1 MLKRILASEFVRP
14 REEQESAPCL
24 ERRGFLR
31 AAALTASGVVVSTP
45 AMASLVA
52 KKERRL
58 SFYNKHTGEM
68 VRVVYWAPDTG
79 YIGQSLAEVSYVLRD
94 HRTDEVKAID
104 PGLLDQ
110 MYTLQL
116 QLKPQQP
123 LHVISAYRSPATN
136 AMLRK
141 HSHRVAKHS
150 LHMQGKAVDIRMPDR
165 RVSDLYRAA
174 LSLKAGGVGYY
185 PRSKFIHID
194 TGALRTWR

>member
-1 MLKRILASEFVRP
+1 
-14 REEQESAPCL
+14 
-24 ERRGFLR
+24 
-31 AAALTASGVVVSTP
+31 
-45 AMASLVA
+45 MASLAA

-68 VRVVYWAPDTG
+68 VKVVYWAPDAG
-79 YIGQSLAEVSYVLRD
+79 YIEQSLAEVSYVLRD
-94 HRTDEVKAID
+94 YHTDEVKAID

-116 QLKPQQP
+116 QLKPKQP

-141 HSHRVAKHS
+141 HNRRVAKDS
-150 LHMQGKAVDIRMPDR
+150 LHMRGQAVDIRMPDR
-165 RVSDLYRAA
+165 RVSDLYQAA